1 MQLWQCETAQS
12 TCNLHK
18 HNNKVGK
25 RELTAVSTHVEHIYY
40 TSLKTS
46 SCSNSSLALSYIRFI
61 VKLEADSFTL
71 KDDGTVRKQEN
82 VVITPTQK
90 WLLVHHTL
98 KAWKMQLKQS
108 RHSYLNEVVTTAKQP
123 WIAVHLGQVETLT
136 AKPQN
141 WKKGWKILILGGR
154 VTVLVHITPH
164 STPVNNEESL
174 ILPVLFSVHIQAI
187 CLSSNNVSFLH
198 WLNNKWKHN
207 GKEKLHQRN
216 NNHCLFNCD
225 TDVIKSVKGE

>member
-1 MQLWQCETAQS
+1 M
-12 TCNLHK
+12 NLFCATMTVWNWPK
-18 HNNKVGK
+18 HNTTYTNITTRLA
-25 RELTAVSTHVEHIYY
+25 RENWLLSVHMLSTY

-108 RHSYLNEVVTTAKQP
+108 RPSYLNEVVTTAKQP
-123 WIAVHLGQVETLT
+123 WIAVHLGQVQTLT
-136 AKPQN
+136 TKPQN
-141 WKKGWKILILGGR
+141 WNKVKKY
-154 VTVLVHITPH
+154 
-164 STPVNNEESL
+164 
-174 ILPVLFSVHIQAI
+174 
-187 CLSSNNVSFLH
+187 LS
-198 WLNNKWKHN
+198 
-207 GKEKLHQRN
+207 
-216 NNHCLFNCD
+216 
-225 TDVIKSVKGE
+225 